1 MARFIGRQRE
11 LGRLLET
18 LRKSSASF
26 VVVKG
31 RRRVGKSRLIE
42 EFSHHFDHYYV
53 FTGLAPDKDTTAQ
66 HQLKEFSRQMARQF
80 KSARAL
86 YEDWSDAFWAVAE
99 RVQSGKVLLFFDEI
113 SWMGSKDPT
122 FLAKIKDVW
131 DRKLK
136 QNDRLVFVVCGSA
149 SSWIEENLL
158 SSSAFVGRISYTLTL
173 EPLPLADCDRF
184 WPDSISAYEKFKI
197 LSVTGG
203 IPKYLEEVDP
213 KQPAE
218 DNIKRLCFTRGGF
231 LVEEFDLIFSDIFLR
246 DSEDYR
252 RIVEALCAGAKEVGE
267 IEDSLHRSTAGRL
280 PEYLRELELAG
291 FVARDYTWNLRT
303 GEDGKLSRFRLRDN
317 YLRFYLKY
325 IRKNRQKIERENYEL
340 KSLGGLPEWG
350 VMMGL
355 QFENLVLNS
364 RRRLHELLRI
374 DPQDITN
381 ENPFYQRKTQRH
393 AGCQIDYLIQ
403 TRFGSLYVCEIRFS
417 KDPVGSTVIT
427 EMKAK
432 IAALGHPKGISY
444 RPVLIHVNG
453 VTTDI
458 IDSDYFAAIVD
469 AKDFLRD
476 SRAQASLF

>member
-1 MARFIGRQRE
+1 MTRFIGRQRE
-11 LGRLLET
+11 LERLLET
-18 LRKSSASF
+18 THKTSASF
-26 VVVKG
+26 VVVRG

-42 EFSHHFDHYYV
+42 EFSRHFDHYCV
-53 FTGLAPDKDTTAQ
+53 FTGLAPDKSTTAE
-66 HQLKEFSRQMARQF
+66 HQLKEFSRQIARQF
-80 KSARAL
+80 KTARGV

-131 DRKLK
+131 DRRLK

-158 SSSAFVGRISYTLTL
+158 SSTAFVGRISYTLTL

-184 WPDSISAYEKFKI
+184 WPDTISTYEKFKV

-203 IPKYLEEVDP
+203 VPKYLEEIDP

-218 DNIKRLCFTRGGF
+218 DNIKRLCFARGGS

-246 DSEDYR
+246 ESEDYR
-252 RIVEALCAGAKEVGE
+252 RILEALCAGAKEVGE
-267 IEDSLHRSTAGRL
+267 ISDFLHRAVAGRI

-291 FVARDYTWNLRT
+291 FVARDFTWNLRT

-325 IRKNRQKIERENYEL
+325 IQKNRHKIERENYAL
-340 KSLGGLPEWG
+340 KSLGNLPEWNA
-350 VMMGL
+350 MMGL

-364 RRRLHELLRI
+364 RRQFHELLRI
-374 DPQDITN
+374 NPQDIIN

-403 TRFGSLYVCEIRFS
+403 TRFGGLYVCEIRFS
-417 KDPVGSTVIT
+417 KDPIGSTVLT
-427 EMKAK
+427 ELRTK
-432 IAALGHPKGISY
+432 IAALGRPKGISY
-444 RPVLIHVNG
+444 RPVLVHVNG
-453 VTTDI
+453 VTTDVV
-458 IDSDYFAAIVD
+458 DSDYFAAIVD
-469 AKDFLRD
+469 AKDLLLHTK
-476 SRAQASLF
+476 SQASLF

>member
-1 MARFIGRQRE
+1 MTRFVGRQRE
-11 LGRLLET
+11 LARLLET
-18 LRKSSASF
+18 TRKSSASF
-26 VVVKG
+26 VVVRG

-42 EFSHHFDHYYV
+42 EFSRHFDHHYV
-53 FTGLAPDKDTTAQ
+53 FTGLAPDKETAIE
-66 HQLKEFSRQMARQF
+66 HQLREFSRQMARQF
-80 KSARAL
+80 KTARAV

-113 SWMGSKDPT
+113 SWMASKDPT

-131 DRKLK
+131 DRRLK

-184 WPDSISAYEKFKI
+184 WPDTISAYEKFKI

-203 IPKYLEEVDP
+203 IPKYLEEIDP

-231 LVEEFDLIFSDIFLR
+231 LVEEFELIFSDIFLR
-246 DSEDYR
+246 DSDDYR
-252 RIVEALCAGAKEVGE
+252 RIIETLCAGAKEVGE
-267 IEDSLHRSTAGRL
+267 IKDALHRGAAGRI

-291 FVARDYTWNLRT
+291 FVARDYTWNIRT
-303 GEDGKLSRFRLRDN
+303 GEDGKLSQFRLRDN

-325 IRKNRQKIERENYEL
+325 ILKNRPKIERDNYEL
-340 KSLGGLPEWG
+340 KSLGSLPEWNAI
-350 VMMGL
+350 MGL

-364 RRRLHELLRI
+364 RRQLHELLRI
-374 DPQDITN
+374 EPQDIVN
-381 ENPFYQRKTQRH
+381 ENPFYQRRTLRH
-393 AGCQIDYLIQ
+393 AGCQIDYMIQ
-403 TRFGSLYVCEIRFS
+403 TRFGSLYICEIRFS
-417 KDPVGSTVIT
+417 KDPIGSAAVT
-427 EMKAK
+427 ELQAK
-432 IAALGHPKGISY
+432 IAALGYPKGLSY

-458 IDSDYFAAIVD
+458 VDSDYFAGIVD
-469 AKDFLRD
+469 AKDLLRH
-476 SRAQASLF
+476 SKSQASLF